1 MKEHDRF
8 LTITPIEMIL
18 QYDTPVEHSDLACKL
33 IDEVK
38 SQLGIEIVCCYA
50 QITRLLSF
58 EDEETIKNSNK
69 FIKKYRNSIPP
80 HFFTD
85 RTAMSLCVR
94 GSLSQVKAL
103 DKDESVKKAV
113 AQIYSDLLK
122 TERISIEY
130 KRAYSQLE
138 LKYYGY
144 LNKPQ
149 SECDMSKVIPVDS
162 TPKEEISVS
171 LDSFDSLMRWHV
183 LSRTRNRV
191 SQHDVLRK
199 YYAKAYVGWDKEIW
213 EENHYILFDSKER
226 LDRFFEEKL
235 NESIIPELLE
245 IIGKSDKWNIIN
257 IDNYSPI
264 FVLESSLSPEKMF
277 ELLRG

>member
-1 MKEHDRF
+1 MYFDKKIYKTFICDLKNYLSLYDIIKIITTMEGIMKEYDRF
-8 LTITPIEMIL
+8 LTITPIHMIL
-18 QYDTPVEHSDLACKL
+18 QYDTPVEHSDLARKL

-38 SQLGIEIVCCYA
+38 SKLGIEIVCCYA

-58 EDEETIKNSNK
+58 EDEETIQNSNK

-144 LNKPQ
+144 LNAN
-149 SECDMSKVIPVDS
+149 CNSK
-162 TPKEEISVS
+162 
-171 LDSFDSLMRWHV
+171 L
-183 LSRTRNRV
+183 
-191 SQHDVLRK
+191 Q
-199 YYAKAYVGWDKEIW
+199 
-213 EENHYILFDSKER
+213 
-226 LDRFFEEKL
+226 
-235 NESIIPELLE
+235 
-245 IIGKSDKWNIIN
+245 
-257 IDNYSPI
+257 
-264 FVLESSLSPEKMF
+264 
-277 ELLRG
+277 